1 MTENTHQM
9 TTRGRVSKRPGL
21 DDKKIQALGK
31 IRALKEG
38 AVNPLDQY

>member
-9 TTRGRVSKRPGL
+9 TTRGRDGKTPGL
-21 DDKKIQALGK
+21 DDKKMQALGK
-31 IRALKEG
+31 IRALKDG